1 MGKSGVFLEAGFQ
14 FGFILGS
21 HYNRFSNIGSAN
33 DEVDISEHF
42 GTVVL
47 SPHLGFGFDFPV
59 NDALMITAGIRA
71 NYGINDIK
79 GVDGLGNPVV
89 KYPDTNAGN
98 PSLSPADTQPAP
110 SNLFTAGIFI
120 GARYAF
126 DAGGRY

>member
-1 MGKSGVFLEAGFQ
+1 MS
-14 FGFILGS
+14 
-21 HYNRFSNIGSAN
+21 
-33 DEVDISEHF
+33 
-42 GTVVL
+42 
-47 SPHLGFGFDFPV
+47 FGFDFQV

-71 NYGINDIK
+71 NYGVNDIK

-98 PSLSPADTQPAP
+98 PSLSPVDIQPAP